1 VQRAIAI
8 ISKSIDQWEKQL
20 LSEKNHWYTMLTV
33 KCVGWTLAGDI
44 IIYKPDYVIVTW
56 FGQIFDMAM

>member
-44 IIYKPDYVIVTW
+44 MVGLFNNNLILTRH
-56 FGQIFDMAM
+56 

>member
-8 ISKSIDQWEKQL
+8 VGKLIDQWEKRL
-20 LSEKNHWYTMLTV
+20 LSEKNYWYTMLTV

-44 IIYKPDYVIVTW
+44 MVGL
-56 FGQIFDMAM
+56 FNNNLSLARH